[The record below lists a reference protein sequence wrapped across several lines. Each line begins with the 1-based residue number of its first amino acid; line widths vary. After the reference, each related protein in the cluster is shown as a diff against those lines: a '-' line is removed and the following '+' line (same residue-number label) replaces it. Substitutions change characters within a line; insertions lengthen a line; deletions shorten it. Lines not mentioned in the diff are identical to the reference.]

1 MLTLAIDTA
10 TKVCALALCKEG
22 QVLAEYNINQGM
34 THSEGL
40 LPQLEQMLKR
50 AKVDKKDIELIAV
63 SMGPGSFT
71 GLRIGLAT
79 AEAMAYSWHCLLHGV
94 DTLKALA
101 YNIPLEGFV
110 LSPILDAQKGNY
122 YQALYAW
129 EQGKLK
135 ELSSVEVVNKE
146 KLLAK
151 LEATGQK
158 CIILGECQKL
168 EKLTLPETVTLA
180 PVTLRMPK
188 GASVALAARAE
199 TDPEQDKKIFGL
211 EPYYIRRS
219 EAEELWEQRQQ
230 QLAHQQQPAQQ
241 QAMQKQPV
249 QQQQQ
254 QQQAQLGEQA

>member
-10 TKVCALALCKEG
+10 TKVCAVALCEEG
-22 QVLAEYNINQGM
+22 KVLAEYNINMGM

-40 LPQLEQMLKR
+40 LPQLEQVLKR
-50 AKVDKKDIELIAV
+50 AKVNKEAIELLAV

-94 DTLKALA
+94 DTLKAMA

-122 YQALYAW
+122 YQALYSW
-129 EQGKLK
+129 EQGKLL
-135 ELSSVEVVNKE
+135 ELAPVEVVNKE
-146 KLLAK
+146 QLMKR
-151 LEATGQK
+151 LEATGK
-158 CIILGECQKL
+158 ACLLLGECQKL
-168 EKLTLPETVTLA
+168 EKLTLPEKVSIA
-180 PVTLRMPK
+180 PIALRMPK
-188 GASVALAARAE
+188 GSSVAFAALAE
-199 TDPEQDKKIFGL
+199 VDGEQDKKIFGL

-230 QLAHQQQPAQQ
+230 KLAEE
-241 QAMQKQPV
+241 QK
-249 QQQQQ
+249 
-254 QQQAQLGEQA
+254 